1 MTFLWE
7 AYKRALFVPF
17 VPIIW
22 AVMSVFSIVAAPF
35 GTADGLTLGARA
47 IFWPLMIGAG
57 VLVGAALRVLV
68 QQILCVTNIFLEIAL
83 IAVLASA
90 ILSAPAIWL
99 LDRLIDPPDARLAS
113 LWTVALYV
121 FLVSVSV
128 SALRHSLRP
137 GGLLVPARL
146 LPPAARQPGPRLYAR
161 LEPGVQ
167 APLLRLQVRDHYVD
181 VVTERGQASLL
192 MRFADA
198 MAELDGVPGLQV
210 HRSHWV
216 ADAAVARV
224 RRERGKHILETRDGA
239 EIPVSKTYLPQVIA
253 RGLIEGDQA

>member
-1 MTFLWE
+1 MTFLRE
-7 AYKRALFVPF
+7 AYKRALLVPF

-22 AVMSVFSIVAAPF
+22 AVMSVFCIVAAPF
-35 GTADGLTLGARA
+35 GTADGLSLAARA

-68 QQILCVTNIFLEIAL
+68 QQILCVTNVLLEITL
-83 IAVLASA
+83 IAALASVL
-90 ILSAPAIWL
+90 LSAPAIWL
-99 LDRLIDPPDARLAS
+99 FDRLIEPPAARLS
-113 LWTVALYV
+113 SFSTVTLYV

-137 GGLLVPARL
+137 GGILVPVRP
-146 LPPAARQPGPRLYAR
+146 LPPAARQAGPRLFAR
-161 LEPGVQ
+161 LDPEVQ

-216 ADAAVARV
+216 AEDAVARV

-239 EIPVSKTYLPQVIA
+239 EIPVSKTYLPQAIA